1 MENEIKIVT
10 IPLSNE
16 ELKNV
21 LKEDNNEIYAIDFEN
36 SIKNLGNNHPT
47 MKFLNYIHNCELEN
61 VLITNHHFNENF
73 EQLMIDYIS
82 YNLKVTISILSELW
96 NMVIFGYDN
105 SDDRISKESKDFI
118 YCFRNKYPEYIE
130 EARSFFYSL
139 LIVLTNAI
147 NPKDEASN
155 KILEKATDN
164 KLRYCNINIVSLYC
178 ATEFYSN
185 LASLA
190 NDPIVSSKPYIYKE
204 FVSNVLNGSSISYF
218 FITENTP
225 FRMLYIISQM
235 KSDSE
240 MAKNIID
247 DLNKSNGE
255 K

>member
-1 MENEIKIVT
+1 MTVGENIRRIRQERNLTQRQLGEMVGASEAYIRAYESGRRNPKPSSLEKIADA
-10 IPLSNE
+10 LSVNPE
-16 ELKNV
+16 V
-21 LKEDNNEIYAIDFEN
+21 LA
-36 SIKNLGNNHPT
+36 
-47 MKFLNYIHNCELEN
+47 
-61 VLITNHHFNENF
+61 
-73 EQLMIDYIS
+73 
-82 YNLKVTISILSELW
+82 
-96 NMVIFGYDN
+96 N
-105 SDDRISKESKDFI
+105 SDFDGIKAIHRLFQIFRQYDGQLFEYQDKDGNDMVGISFGTLSLMRSWLDRYE
-118 YCFRNKYPEYIE
+118 EYIE

-190 NDPIVSSKPYIYKE
+190 NDPIVTNKPYIYKE

-225 FRMLYIISQM
+225 FRMLYIISQL

-247 DLNKSNGE
+247 DLNKSNGVD
-255 K
+255 